1 MITSLAAGLA
11 GLVSL
16 GYLKT
21 VTPTQGTGLELEAI
35 AAAVIGGTSMAGG
48 VGSIVGTFIG
58 TFIMAE
64 VRTGLVLLGTD
75 AYIQDAFVGL
85 VIALAVIVNIKLT
98 DRRNAKG

>member
-1 MITSLAAGLA
+1 
-11 GLVSL
+11 
-16 GYLKT
+16 
-21 VTPTQGTGLELEAI
+21 
-35 AAAVIGGTSMAGG
+35 MAGG

-98 DRRNAKG
+98 DRRNTKG